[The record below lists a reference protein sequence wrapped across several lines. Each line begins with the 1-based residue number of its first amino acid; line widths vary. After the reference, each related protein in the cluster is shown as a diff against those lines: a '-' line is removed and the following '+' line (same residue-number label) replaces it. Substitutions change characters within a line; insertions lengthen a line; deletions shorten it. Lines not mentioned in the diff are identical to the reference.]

1 MEVKKGL
8 RSALVPCSLSP
19 RSLPLGP
26 SSPLSSSILKT
37 NAQFTPK
44 SGSHVDAK
52 ARSLQVHLNHA
63 APCAAALPAW
73 DGARRRADI
82 VGCRAA
88 VKRLSGSRRASGRA
102 GGRAGRAE
110 ARRSC
115 ARGSPSGSCGERRGE
130 RAGRAQRPA
139 EKGQRRRRLPASARL
154 ITRSPLAADL
164 REQINQRAR
173 LDEICCY
180 CAHF

>member
-26 SSPLSSSILKT
+26 SSHLSSSILKT

-73 DGARRRADI
+73 YGARRRADI

-88 VKRLSGSRRASGRA
+88 VKRLSGSRRA
-102 GGRAGRAE
+102 
-110 ARRSC
+110 
-115 ARGSPSGSCGERRGE
+115 GERAGE
-130 RAGRAQRPA
+130 RAGRRRGGAAPAAAPAAAAARGAGSERAAPRDPQR
-139 EKGQRRRRLPASARL
+139 KGSAAAGCRPRRG
-154 ITRSPLAADL
+154 
-164 REQINQRAR
+164 
-173 LDEICCY
+173 
-180 CAHF
+180 